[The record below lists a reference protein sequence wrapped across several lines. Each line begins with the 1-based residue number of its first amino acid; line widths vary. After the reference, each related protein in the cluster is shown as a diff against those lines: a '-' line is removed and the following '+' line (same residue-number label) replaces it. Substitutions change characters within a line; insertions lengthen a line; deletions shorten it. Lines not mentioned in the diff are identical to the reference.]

1 MTRLFKNIRQK
12 LAAENSVAKYLRY
25 AVGEIFL
32 VVIGILIALQ
42 VNNWNENRKD
52 TKFEHEILT
61 LIDQNLEQDS
71 VALSSELSYTKLAI
85 HLTDRLLE
93 QVKSKNYYSDSLN
106 YWMGKIICFER
117 FRSQSSAYE
126 MLKAKGLENISDK
139 TLQMALISYYDQS
152 LYIVYQSMKD
162 VELSF
167 NKDWTPL
174 IKENFTDFK
183 WRVYCK
189 PANSKEFFEKPANI
203 TLFKLYEDNR
213 KGLVR
218 NGKKALDK
226 FTEIKNLINKDIK

>member
-12 LAAENSVAKYLRY
+12 LAAENKAMAYLRY
-25 AVGEIFL
+25 AIGEILL

-52 TKFEHEILT
+52 TKFEHEILA
-61 LIDQNLEQDS
+61 LIDQNLQQDS
-71 VALSSELSYTKLAI
+71 LALSSELSKTKLAI
-85 HLTDRLLE
+85 GLTDSLLK
-93 QVKSKNYYSDSLN
+93 QVKLKNFNNDSLN

-183 WRVYCK
+183 WRVYCQ
-189 PANSKEFFEKPANI
+189 PANSKEIFEKPANI
-203 TLFKLYEDNR
+203 TLFKLYQDNR
-213 KGLVR
+213 RGLVR
-218 NGKKALDK
+218 NGEKALDK
-226 FTEIKNLINKDIK
+226 ITEIRDLIN

>member
-1 MTRLFKNIRQK
+1 MTRIFKNIRQQ
-12 LAAENSVAKYLRY
+12 LASENKAMAYLRY
-25 AVGEIFL
+25 AIGEIIL

-42 VNNWNENRKD
+42 VNNWNEGRKD
-52 TKFEHEILT
+52 SRFEKEILS

-71 VALSSELSYTKLAI
+71 ISLSSELSKTILAI
-85 HLTDRLLE
+85 SLTDSLLN
-93 QVKSKNYYSDSLN
+93 QVNVKNYNDSMN

-183 WRVYCK
+183 WRVYCD

-203 TLFKLYEDNR
+203 TLFKLYQDNR
-213 KGLVR
+213 RGLVR
-218 NGKKALDK
+218 NGNSALDRIS
-226 FTEIKNLINKDIK
+226 EIRKLIKEDIR

>member
-1 MTRLFKNIRQK
+1 MKIFRNVRQK
-12 LAAENSVAKYLRY
+12 LAAENKVMAYLRY
-25 AVGEIFL
+25 AIGEIFL

-42 VNNWNENRKD
+42 VNNWNEKRKD
-52 TKFEHEILT
+52 TNFEHEILS

-71 VALSSELSYTKLAI
+71 VALSSELSKTKLAI

-93 QVKSKNYYSDSLN
+93 QVKLKNYYNDSLN
-106 YWMGKIICFER
+106 YWMGKIISFER

-126 MLKAKGLENISDK
+126 MLKSKGLENISDK

-152 LYIVYQSMKD
+152 LYQVYQALND

-183 WRVYCK
+183 WRAYCK
-189 PANSKEFFEKPANI
+189 PANSKEFFEKPSTI
-203 TLFKLYEDNR
+203 TLFKLYQDNR
-213 KGLVR
+213 RGLVR

-226 FTEIKNLINKDIK
+226 ITEIRKLIKRDIG

>member
-1 MTRLFKNIRQK
+1 MRIFRNMRQK
-12 LAAENSVAKYLRY
+12 PASENKVMAYLRY
-25 AVGEIFL
+25 AIGEILL

-42 VNNWNENRKD
+42 VNNWNERRKD
-52 TKFEHEILT
+52 TKFEYEILV

-71 VALSSELSYTKLAI
+71 VSLSFELSNIKLAI

-93 QVKSKNYYSDSLN
+93 QVKLKNYNDSLN

-126 MLKAKGLENISDK
+126 MLKAKGLENISDRN
-139 TLQMALISYYDQS
+139 LQMALISYYDQS
-152 LYIVYQSMKD
+152 LYRVYQSLND

-174 IKENFTDFK
+174 IKEDFTDFK
-183 WRVYCK
+183 WTIYCQ
-189 PANSKEFFEKPANI
+189 PANSKEFFAKPDNI
-203 TLFKLYEDNR
+203 TLFKLYQDNR
-213 KGLVR
+213 RGLVR

-226 FTEIKNLINKDIK
+226 ISEIRTLIKRDII

>member
-1 MTRLFKNIRQK
+1 MKIFRNIRKQ
-12 LAAENSVAKYLRY
+12 LASENKVMAYLRY

-52 TKFEHEILT
+52 TNFEHEILS

-71 VALSSELSYTKLAI
+71 VSLSFELSKTKLAI
-85 HLTDRLLE
+85 HLTNRLLE
-93 QVKSKNYYSDSLN
+93 QVKLKNYNNDSLN

-139 TLQMALISYYDQS
+139 KLQMALISYYDQS
-152 LYIVYQSMKD
+152 LYSVYQSMKD

-174 IKENFTDFK
+174 IKEEFTDFK
-183 WRVYCK
+183 WTVYCN

-203 TLFKLYEDNR
+203 TLFKLYQDNR
-213 KGLVR
+213 RGLVR
-218 NGKKALDK
+218 NGENALHK
-226 FTEIKNLINKDIK
+226 ITEIRKLIKKDIG